1 MSHPACWIHLYI
13 ALVHLFLIRYLYE
26 SRDVIARQLAQKLSF
41 QENDTTL
48 PLDRFG
54 DVDEA
59 KIAKDPLALS
69 YSTYATHIYRNAK
82 KHREDSDYADPLPMK
97 EIFYVLPEDMTG
109 SNKVFNEGMYCVVEY
124 YFSVD

>member
-1 MSHPACWIHLYI
+1 MSYPACWIHLYI

-41 QENDTTL
+41 QENDKTL

-69 YSTYATHIYRNAK
+69 YSTYATQIYRDAK
-82 KHREDSDYADPLPMK
+82 KHREDSEYADPLPMK

-109 SNKVFNEGMYCVVEY
+109 SNKAFNEGMYCVVEY